1 MMRYLVIISLLVI
14 LTGCGSAPPVPT
26 DHYYRFKTPSQ
37 DDIQK
42 QRLTDQVI
50 YINSFLAEGLY
61 NERALLYTN
70 DNLARE
76 LKQYHYHFWI
86 TSPPDLLR
94 DYLVS
99 FLRTAD
105 TSPVIISGRSVSEGL
120 QITGRLNEFEKLV
133 SGDQSSVKV
142 ALELRLDKYGNELPL
157 LLKEYRVI
165 EEVQGKSLTDVITSF
180 NAAVFRIYSD
190 FLTDVE
196 TAL

>member
-1 MMRYLVIISLLVI
+1 MMRYLVIILLFII

-26 DHYYRFKTPSQ
+26 DHFYRFKTPTQ
-37 DDIQK
+37 NDIGK

-70 DNLARE
+70 DNLSQE
-76 LKQYHYHFWI
+76 LQQYHYHFWI

-99 FLRTAD
+99 FLRAAD
-105 TSPVIISGRSVSEGL
+105 TSPVIITGAGITDGL
-120 QITGRLNEFEKLV
+120 QITGRVTEFEKLD
-133 SGDQSSVKV
+133 SGDQSSVNV
-142 ALELRLDKYGNELPL
+142 ALELRLDKQGNELPL
-157 LLKEYRVI
+157 LLKEYRAN
-165 EEVQGKSLTDVITSF
+165 EQVQGKSLTDVITSF
-180 NAAVFRIYSD
+180 NTAVLRIYSD
-190 FLTDVE
+190 FVSDME